1 MHIRFFVV
9 HLHGFEK
16 PGVLSSI
23 MMILQL
29 LHVSRLQE
37 VAAAAAAAAGF

>member
-1 MHIRFFVV
+1 M
-9 HLHGFEK
+9 
-16 PGVLSSI
+16 SSI

-37 VAAAAAAAAGF
+37 VAAAAAAAAAAAGF